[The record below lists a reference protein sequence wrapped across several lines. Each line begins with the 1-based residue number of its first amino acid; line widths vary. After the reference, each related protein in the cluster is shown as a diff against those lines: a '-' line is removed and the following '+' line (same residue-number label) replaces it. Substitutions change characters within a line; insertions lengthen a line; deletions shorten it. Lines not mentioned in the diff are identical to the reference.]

1 MEQPTPT
8 FGSEFPNKKGIRYH
22 FSDLCNISPYKKK
35 RRKLLLKN
43 TDVCEGKHKRKK
55 SKIKKGNSHKKTKAK
70 SPKLRLK
77 NKIEIFGEKKNG
89 YLNYHLKTINSF
101 IRNHRFE
108 LRDDFNEKN
117 VNNFLSSKEVA
128 FEIPILLK
136 KDFLLDY

>member
-1 MEQPTPT
+1 MA
-8 FGSEFPNKKGIRYH
+8 IW
-22 FSDLCNISPYKKK
+22 I
-35 RRKLLLKN
+35 
-43 TDVCEGKHKRKK
+43 
-55 SKIKKGNSHKKTKAK
+55 
-70 SPKLRLK
+70 
-77 NKIEIFGEKKNG
+77 
-89 YLNYHLKTINSF
+89 SF